1 VEEANDSAAIVGEA
15 DVTDADL
22 RHALSQ
28 MPGSRRLWVWLTLL
42 AVFALLYIGLRPEGF
57 DRDALLT
64 MVLPM
69 AFAAVGVAYF
79 QVAGGRAWVK
89 QALTNVGGPTTFRF
103 DAYGFSSESKLRQ
116 HRLAWAGLNSARE
129 TPAAFLVYTTPR
141 TILIVPKRAFS
152 EAQVATLGRWL
163 QERITAKPL
172 QPTGGL
178 GGRGV
183 LLLWVVLIVTFL
195 SIWHFLSDDGPPH
208 RQRAKRQNTAAS
220 ARSSSLGGEPSDV
233 DSSP

>member
-1 VEEANDSAAIVGEA
+1 MEEANDSAAIVGEA

-28 MPGSRRLWVWLTLL
+28 MPGARRLWVWLALM
-42 AVFALLYIGLRPEGF
+42 AVFTLVYIGLRPEGF

-64 MVLPM
+64 MLLPM
-69 AFAAVGVAYF
+69 AFAVVAASYF
-79 QVAGGRAWVK
+79 QVAGRRAWVK

-103 DAYGFSSESKLRQ
+103 DDYGFSSESKLRQ
-116 HRLAWAGLNSARE
+116 HRLAWASLSRARE

-141 TILIVPKRAFS
+141 TILIVPKRAFP
-152 EAQVATLGRWL
+152 EAHVARLGRWL
-163 QERITAKPL
+163 SERITAKPL
-172 QPTGGL
+172 PPTGGL